1 MTELTISVSIAERAY
16 KLVIDPPHETLFREA
31 AKLIEKRM
39 RDYSSNYTYK
49 DKQDLL
55 AMVALEYATSYLQ
68 EEKNNIAQDIE
79 QMQKLAKIDMILTEY
94 LSQ

>member
-1 MTELTISVSIAERAY
+1 MSELTISVSIAERAY
-16 KLVIDPPHETLFREA
+16 KLVIDSRHETLFRES

-39 RDYSSNYTYK
+39 RDYSGNYTYK

-68 EEKNNIAQDIE
+68 EGRISSGQEDE
-79 QMQKLAKIDMILTEY
+79 QIQKLAKIDLLLTEY
-94 LSQ
+94 LAQ